1 MDEAGRS
8 TLAPARLP
16 LPIRAMNRMGPLL
29 ARARVFPARLEPEAL
44 LDEAARAA
52 GCDDFGPDEFREG
65 YERLVASL
73 EGDAALTPF
82 GRFFAKRQLME
93 LLTQRLAL
101 VDWRKRHPEVARDD
115 GIHATRHRLRTR
127 EVVRPARRILLHRLR
142 VKGRFSWIPRPQSV
156 LSPEASRSTST
167 YA

>member
-101 VDWRKRHPEVARDD
+101 VDWRKRHPEIAREAIARPLVVMGLPRTGTTILYGLLAQDP
-115 GIHATRHRLRTR
+115 AHRS
-127 EVVRPARRILLHRLR
+127 P
-142 VKGRFSWIPRPQSV
+142 
-156 LSPEASRSTST
+156 LS
-167 YA
+167 